1 MKKLN
6 ELKRALTAVILTE
19 FVKRH
24 FIKLRTEFVK
34 QLFIEL
40 RFKVKKAIE
49 IHVACSRFQD
59 SGSRKVVQ

>member
-1 MKKLN
+1 MKKLS

-40 RFKVKKAIE
+40 RFKVKK
-49 IHVACSRFQD
+49 R
-59 SGSRKVVQ
+59 

>member
-1 MKKLN
+1 MKKLS
-6 ELKRALTAVILTE
+6 EPKRALTAVILTE

-40 RFKVKKAIE
+40 RFKVKKN
-49 IHVACSRFQD
+49 VRDTCSLFQD
-59 SGSRKVVQ
+59 PR

>member
-1 MKKLN
+1 MKKLS

-40 RFKVKKAIE
+40 RFKVKKALE
-49 IHVACSRFQD
+49 IHEACSRFQD